1 MSQTWTVKDSNT
13 AKFFIAYIEDQV
25 EQGVDRVYAIQ
36 KMDRTYRQNNA
47 LHLLLRRM
55 ANDLNDA
62 GIDYPHPLNPEFRM
76 QWNELRVKTLL
87 LVPYCEW
94 MFKTEHTSHLN
105 TEQFAELLDAFVD
118 GVNQATGVY
127 TPIPSQE
134 FTNAPS

>member
-1 MSQTWTVKDSNT
+1 MSQTWTVRDKNT
-13 AKFFIAYIEDQV
+13 ADFFIAYIKDQV
-25 EQGVDRVYAIQ
+25 EQGVERVYTIQ
-36 KMDRTYRQNNA
+36 KMDRTYRQNNT
-47 LHLLLRRM
+47 LYLLVRRM

-62 GIDYPHPLNPEFRM
+62 GVDYPHPLNPEFRM
-76 QWNELRVKTLL
+76 QWNEVRVKELL
-87 LVPYCEW
+87 LTPYCVW

-134 FTNAPS
+134 P

>member
-1 MSQTWTVKDSNT
+1 MSQSWTVKNKDT
-13 AKFFIAYIEDQV
+13 ADFFIAYIQDQV
-25 EQGVDRVYAIQ
+25 EQGVERVYSIEKA
-36 KMDRTYRQNNA
+36 DRSYRQNNT
-47 LHLLLRRM
+47 LHLLVRRM

-62 GIDYPHPLNPEFRM
+62 GIDYPHPLNPTFRM
-76 QWNELRVKTLL
+76 QWNEVRVKELL

-105 TEQFAELLDAFVD
+105 TEQFSELDAFVD